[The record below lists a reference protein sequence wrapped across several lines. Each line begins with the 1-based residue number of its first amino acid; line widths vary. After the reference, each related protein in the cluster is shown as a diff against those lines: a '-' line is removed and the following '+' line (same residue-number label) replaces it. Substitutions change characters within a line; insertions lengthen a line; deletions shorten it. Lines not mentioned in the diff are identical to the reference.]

1 MKRLISALCLLVA
14 ASAAAQPA
22 SHRHGVAE
30 LKVAVDGRTLVVDYE
45 APLDDLIG
53 FEHAPRTTAQRRAL
67 ADAQATLRDFGRL
80 FVLPAVAGCTVREVT
95 VASPWTDAGAPPA
108 AHDDHAHGHDHGADH
123 DSAHGALRASYVLDC
138 ARPEQLREL
147 RLAVFGAFP
156 RTRRVD
162 AEWVAPRGQGAAVL
176 TPAQPALAL

>member
-53 FEHAPRTTAQRRAL
+53 FEHAPRTAAQRRAL

-108 AHDDHAHGHDHGADH
+108 AHDDH
-123 DSAHGALRASYVLDC
+123 AHGALRASYVLDC